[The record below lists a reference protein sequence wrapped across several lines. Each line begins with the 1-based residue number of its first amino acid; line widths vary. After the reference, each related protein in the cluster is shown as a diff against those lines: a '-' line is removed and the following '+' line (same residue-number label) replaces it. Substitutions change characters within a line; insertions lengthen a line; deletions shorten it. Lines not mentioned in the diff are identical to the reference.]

1 MKILD
6 FEISTLTLDFL
17 QKKLAPSLSYIRIN
31 TLIKEIC
38 GINNFFECEADFQ
51 EFVVEIN
58 DVTSYC
64 VAESGA
70 EYGDFQTNQVLANQ
84 IAENLKSKGVSPQV
98 LIEPTCGKG
107 YFILAALNIFDSIKE
122 LYGIEVQGKYVWQ
135 TKFNI
140 LDFFLENP
148 NKPKPEINII
158 HSSIFDVNLDVIEG
172 KIADD
177 NILIIGNPPWV
188 TNSELST
195 LESKNL
201 PKKYNIKHHKGLDA
215 MTGKGNFDIAE
226 YITVDLLKHF
236 GKCNGYLAFLVKN
249 TVIKNIVHDQQ
260 KMNLPIANLQKYSID
275 SKKEFNVSVD
285 ASLLICELNSIPE
298 YICQEFDYY
307 TSENLNLF
315 GWKNGKFFSKLLNE
329 ESVYDIDG
337 HCQFEWRQG
346 VKHDCSL
353 VMELERKEGCFV
365 NKMNESFYLEED
377 LVYPLLKSSDL
388 KVKLPESIRRYV
400 IITQKYVN
408 QNTAYI
414 ANYSQTF
421 NYLNRHIDV
430 FRKRKSSIY
439 KGKYDYAIFGVGDYS
454 FKPYKVAISGLY
466 KSYHFSLIK
475 PYNGKPVMLDDT
487 CYFIGFDDFKQAETI
502 WKLLNTNMVSDFLK
516 QISFS
521 DAKRMITKDV
531 LMRIDLWKLVN
542 IIKRQEDSEI
552 EELKLDN
559 LDLISTTTF
568 QHTQLSLF

>member
-1 MKILD
+1 
-6 FEISTLTLDFL
+6 
-17 QKKLAPSLSYIRIN
+17 
-31 TLIKEIC
+31 
-38 GINNFFECEADFQ
+38 
-51 EFVVEIN
+51 
-58 DVTSYC
+58 
-64 VAESGA
+64 
-70 EYGDFQTNQVLANQ
+70 
-84 IAENLKSKGVSPQV
+84 
-98 LIEPTCGKG
+98 
-107 YFILAALNIFDSIKE
+107 
-122 LYGIEVQGKYVWQ
+122 
-135 TKFNI
+135 
-140 LDFFLENP
+140 
-148 NKPKPEINII
+148 
-158 HSSIFDVNLDVIEG
+158 
-172 KIADD
+172 
-177 NILIIGNPPWV
+177 
-188 TNSELST
+188 
-195 LESKNL
+195 
-201 PKKYNIKHHKGLDA
+201 
-215 MTGKGNFDIAE
+215 
-226 YITVDLLKHF
+226 
-236 GKCNGYLAFLVKN
+236 
-249 TVIKNIVHDQQ
+249 
-260 KMNLPIANLQKYSID
+260 
-275 SKKEFNVSVD
+275 
-285 ASLLICELNSIPE
+285 
-298 YICQEFDYY
+298 
-307 TSENLNLF
+307 
-315 GWKNGKFFSKLLNE
+315 
-329 ESVYDIDG
+329 
-337 HCQFEWRQG
+337 
-346 VKHDCSL
+346 
-353 VMELERKEGCFV
+353 
-365 NKMNESFYLEED
+365 
-377 LVYPLLKSSDL
+377 
-388 KVKLPESIRRYV
+388 VKLPESIRRYV